1 MSSIKYQLY
10 VDGIMRLTNSLVLKD
25 ESVAAAVNDEVNR
38 KGLFSNFSVD
48 LQRPETWKYY
58 LNLAGRYH
66 PFDAPM
72 EIVSLDTME
81 TISFDVDTLKTHRA
95 TVREYRQDSRYYNDL
110 VERYPDQEMLISG
123 ILNPVDIT
131 TAINA
136 RNYTILYYDA
146 SEVEPQEFDLIPK
159 LQKWIYAFVRRWYV
173 RDYQITDLL
182 FNSAFFG
189 QLFAQIPGAIMTLR
203 QENVRSYK
211 AHSFH
216 VWSYL
221 ESTGRLG
228 RFRGFLTEEQQM
240 WLYRNIRWVFLNSG
254 KTETFEALVENL
266 LTKRS
271 IPIGHYRHRL
281 DTENIQDTIYG
292 TPEFER
298 TPLNLLEVV
307 SRTKPIRSV
316 EYVLEKE
323 IPLARDNDLY
333 LEEHQAIARDSFSR
347 AQMQEG
353 PSRVMESEMLDRSQM
368 LPITLKEFQI
378 QHWFYLACAGRYNA
392 TVVINN
398 PYTTEQFQVSVKD
411 AALIWFYLG
420 CRINGVELIEVPRL
434 VSYIVRKMPLPS
446 AAQLRSNVGPTV
458 TLDEVRNILGA
469 HEPIR
474 NTISTEAFYDL
485 TERMHK
491 VYLDQRS
498 LFHNEQHYFKR
509 AEIESVILGCYQD
522 YICDFTEHDTFSE
535 YFESLGLDF
544 TNVPLSDMQIMF
556 DQIVNVAIGA
566 DLRDVKSIK
575 DIQTAMIQMMR
586 QLGAYTTQIIQSI
599 NTLPATILDTP
610 AIRIGDLNTLQR
622 DIVKVDH
629 EETSVVELTT
639 RYKDTAT
646 LDLLENGFHT
656 PINTKDRLSA
666 KLQLQVKPTLKTGI
680 REVVRVNAPSVF
692 INPLFTGRE
701 FVDSWDDIPDSNYV
715 EPSYDVNLVV
725 RSEGVLREANI
736 VFNTTQIQLETLNI
750 SGTIEQAAELV
761 FDIEQNQELDFIVA
775 GTIENSAFIDMDF
788 SENVTLKLVDTNLL
802 SMPQIESLTMTT
814 KYEVNSVVSD
824 LYPVEISN
832 DIALASPF
840 PISITLSTS
849 AANASD
855 VFYQDTEIAIAAA
868 KLTTVVS
875 RQTTEEYTYATYE
888 DSVVELDL
896 RKVAIRTNNLPETQT
911 YAAYEDAVVDMSLRR
926 IAIRR
931 TAEQDATFTT
941 TPFAISVNVV
951 TL

>member
-10 VDGIMRLTNSLVLKD
+10 VDGIMRLANSLVLKD

-38 KGLFSNFSVD
+38 KGLFTGFTVD
-48 LQRPETWKYY
+48 TQRPETWKYY

-81 TISFDVDTLKTHRA
+81 TISFDVETLKTHRT

-110 VERYPDQEMLISG
+110 VERYPNQELLISG

-146 SEVEPQEFDLIPK
+146 SEVEPQEIDLIK
-159 LQKWIYAFVRRWYV
+159 NLQNWIYAFVRRWYV

-189 QLFAQIPGAIMTLR
+189 QLFAQIPNVIMTLR

-228 RFRGFLTEEQQM
+228 RFRGFLTEQQQM

-254 KTETFEALVENL
+254 KTETFEALVQNL
-266 LTKRS
+266 LSSRN

-281 DTENIQDTIYG
+281 DTATIQTDIYG

-307 SRTKPIRSV
+307 SKTKPIRSV
-316 EYVLEKE
+316 EFLLEKE
-323 IPLARDNDLY
+323 IPLARDNALY
-333 LEEHQAIARDSFSR
+333 LEEHQAQARDSFSR
-347 AQMQEG
+347 AQTQEG

-368 LPITLKEFQI
+368 LPITLREFQI

-392 TVVINN
+392 TIVVNN

-420 CRINGVELIEVPRL
+420 CRINGIDLIEIPRL
-434 VSYIVRKMPLPS
+434 VTYIVRKMPLPS
-446 AAQLRSNVGPTV
+446 TTMLMSKVGPSV
-458 TLDEVRNILGA
+458 TLDEVRSILGA

-485 TERMHK
+485 TERMHR
-491 VYLDQRS
+491 VYLEQRS

-522 YICDFTEHDTFSE
+522 YICDFTEETLFTE
-535 YFESLGLDF
+535 YLNTLGLNF
-544 TNVPLSDMQIMF
+544 ANVPLSDMQIMF

-566 DLRDVKSIK
+566 DLKDVKSVK
-575 DIQTAMIQMMR
+575 DIQTAMLQMMR

-610 AIRIGDLNTLQR
+610 AIRIGDLTTLQKD
-622 DIVKVDH
+622 DIKVDQQ
-629 EETSVVELTT
+629 ESSVVELYTK
-639 RYKDTAT
+639 YKDSVTY
-646 LDLLENGFHT
+646 DLLENSFVT
-656 PINTKDRLSA
+656 PVNTKDRLSA
-666 KLQLQVKPTLKTGI
+666 KIELQVEPRLKTGV
-680 REVVRVNAPSVF
+680 REIIRVNAPTVL
-692 INPLFTGRE
+692 INPRFTGRE
-701 FVDSWDDIPDSNYV
+701 FVDSWNDIPDSNYI
-715 EPSYDVNLVV
+715 EPSYDVNFTIRSDRLV
-725 RSEGVLREANI
+725 REASI
-736 VFNTTQIQLETLNI
+736 AFNVTQVQTETLNI
-750 SGTIEQAAELV
+750 AGFTEHSAAIGFEIEQTQFEDFMVAGAM
-761 FDIEQNQELDFIVA
+761 ELD
-775 GTIENSAFIDMDF
+775 SFIDINF
-788 SENVTLKLVDTNLL
+788 SENVNLVTVDINPVSQPQLTSISMTSRYEL
-802 SMPQIESLTMTT
+802 SSVISDSYPIEINDDG
-814 KYEVNSVVSD
+814 VIAGPHPIVVR
-824 LYPVEISN
+824 
-832 DIALASPF
+832 
-840 PISITLSTS
+840 LSTS
-849 AANASD
+849 AANATD
-855 VFYQDTEIAIAAA
+855 VLYQDTDITLAAV
-868 KLTTVVS
+868 KLTTVVA
-875 RQTTEEYTYATYE
+875 RANPEEFTYTT
-888 DSVVELDL
+888 
-896 RKVAIRTNNLPETQT
+896 
-911 YAAYEDAVVDMSLRR
+911 YEDAVVQMDLVKVAIRPTIPDENSYATIEDSVVQMELKRV
-926 IAIRR
+926 AIRR
-931 TAEQDATFTT
+931 NTDKDVAGATVHPIT
-941 TPFAISVNVV
+941 VNLV